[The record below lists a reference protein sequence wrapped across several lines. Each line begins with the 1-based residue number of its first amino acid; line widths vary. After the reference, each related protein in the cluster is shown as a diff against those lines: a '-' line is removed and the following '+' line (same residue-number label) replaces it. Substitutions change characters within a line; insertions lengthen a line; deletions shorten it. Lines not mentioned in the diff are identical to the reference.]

1 MSNAKQS
8 PQIMEYI
15 QMSLRAK
22 RSNLVKEMLLFTL
35 RLPRCAR
42 NDTEVRGLPRFFQS
56 LAMTYNPGNYL

>member
-1 MSNAKQS
+1 
-8 PQIMEYI
+8 MEYI